1 MESAGNSGDLQ
12 QYILQ
17 DKQPVICEDET
28 AWRTFINNGNNLLVA
43 QDLAGKFK
51 VITVFLGFNYGSAE
65 QPKFF
70 QTTCLGV
77 TSEKRPDYAAT
88 WEQAMLRHKG
98 AIQCGELLT
107 KFEAEQTAG
116 IDRSWEFI
124 DCHVIPGE
132 LRFILKSEAE
142 ALRVMPE
149 DKTYWKRRGRM
160 IIFCFDV
167 D

>member
-1 MESAGNSGDLQ
+1 M
-12 QYILQ
+12 
-17 DKQPVICEDET
+17 
-28 AWRTFINNGNNLLVA
+28 
-43 QDLAGKFK
+43 
-51 VITVFLGFNYGSAE
+51 ITVFLGFNYGGAA

-88 WEQAMLRHKG
+88 WEQAMLRHQG
-98 AIQCGELLT
+98 VVQCGELLT

-132 LRFILKSEAE
+132 LQFILKSEAE

-149 DKTYWKRRGRM
+149 DKKYWKRRGRM
-160 IIFCFDV
+160 IVFCFDV
-167 D
+167 A